1 MRKIKNFVLLIMALI
16 VIILFILQSNYFII
30 NEIKINGNVYLT
42 TNDIITPLQKMKDD
56 NIIYMNTKK
65 LKSKI
70 VEDIRV
76 KEVDIKRV
84 YPDKIEINI
93 LERNPV
99 GIIYIDDEVLIVDND
114 LNIFAYENEITDKK
128 MPIITFN
135 EENKEKISNV
145 LKILENTQLYDLVSE
160 IYEDNENKIMFA
172 LDSGVKIIVNE
183 EISENKIE
191 NAMKI
196 LKKEKDSNLEYV
208 DLRFSLINIK

>member
-30 NEIKINGNVYLT
+30 NEIKINGNIYLT

-56 NIIYMNTKK
+56 NIIYINTKK

-99 GIIYIDDEVLIVDND
+99 GIIYIDDQVLIVDND

-135 EENKEKISNV
+135 EENKEKNI
-145 LKILENTQLYDLVSE
+145 KCFENIRKYSA
-160 IYEDNENKIMFA
+160 I
-172 LDSGVKIIVNE
+172 
-183 EISENKIE
+183 
-191 NAMKI
+191 
-196 LKKEKDSNLEYV
+196 
-208 DLRFSLINIK
+208 RFSIRDI

>member
-160 IYEDNENKIMFA
+160 IYEDNENKIIFA

>member
-30 NEIKINGNVYLT
+30 NEIKINGNIYLT

-56 NIIYMNTKK
+56 NIIYINTKK

-99 GIIYIDDEVLIVDND
+99 GIIYKDDQVLIIDND

-160 IYEDNENKIMFA
+160 IYEDNENKIIFA

>member
-160 IYEDNENKIMFA
+160 IYEDNENKIIFA

-196 LKKEKDSNLEYV
+196 LKKKKTV
-208 DLRFSLINIK
+208 I

>member
-30 NEIKINGNVYLT
+30 NEIKINGNIYLT

-56 NIIYMNTKK
+56 NIIYINTKK

-99 GIIYIDDEVLIVDND
+99 GIIYIDDQVLIVDND

-160 IYEDNENKIMFA
+160 IYEDNENKIIFA

>member
-30 NEIKINGNVYLT
+30 NEIKINGNIYLT

-56 NIIYMNTKK
+56 NIIYINTKK

-99 GIIYIDDEVLIVDND
+99 GIIYIDDQVLIVDND

-160 IYEDNENKIMFA
+160 IYEDNENKIIFA

-196 LKKEKDSNLEYV
+196 LKKKKTV
-208 DLRFSLINIK
+208 I